1 MITKELK
8 VLNELGIHARV
19 ASRIVRCASGFESS
33 VLVKKDGGLFDLKTV
48 LGVMTLNTKYG
59 NLYRSRSKVLMRRKR
74 PKHSKSCLQSNSE
87 KTERGDGSGYF

>member
-59 NLYRSRSKVLMRRKR
+59 ESLSIEIDG
-74 PKHSKSCLQSNSE
+74 PDE
-87 KTERGDGSGYF
+87 TEAAKTLEELFAIKFGEN